1 MAPDPA
7 HPTGAALCPKGRA
20 APEIV
25 HSPRRLTRPLRR
37 TAPKTA
43 DDPRWVEISWDEA
56 LAEIAGRFD
65 VIRRESGPES
75 VAFSVTSPS
84 GTPISDGIDWV
95 ERFIRLFG
103 SPNISYATEIC
114 NWHKDHAHAFTFGCG
129 IPTADYANAD
139 LALLWGHN
147 PARVW
152 LAQSAAI
159 AQARARGAQ
168 VAVVDPRSAGI
179 GAQADLWVRVRP
191 GSDGA
196 LALGVANRLIATGRF
211 DDEFVRRWS
220 NAPLLVREDTGRFL
234 RGADLTQGLPETAY
248 LGFDGK
254 ELMPYDTGNSAP
266 GDLMLR
272 GTVEVSTRD
281 GNVRCT
287 TAFQHYEQLCAQ
299 WPLDRVAAT
308 TWAPEHDIAALAD
321 AIADAERVAYH
332 SWSGSGSTPTPPRPN
347 GPSPAC
353 TR

>member
-1 MAPDPA
+1 M
-7 HPTGAALCPKGRA
+7 
-20 APEIV
+20 

-168 VAVVDPRSAGI
+168 VAVVDPRSAGS
-179 GAQADLWVRVRP
+179 GAQADLWLRVRP
-191 GSDGA
+191 GLTVRWRSAWPTGSSRLAVSMTSSSGGGA
-196 LALGVANRLIATGRF
+196 TPRCWCGRT
-211 DDEFVRRWS
+211 
-220 NAPLLVREDTGRFL
+220 P
-234 RGADLTQGLPETAY
+234 
-248 LGFDGK
+248 
-254 ELMPYDTGNSAP
+254 
-266 GDLMLR
+266 
-272 GTVEVSTRD
+272 
-281 GNVRCT
+281 
-287 TAFQHYEQLCAQ
+287 
-299 WPLDRVAAT
+299 AASC
-308 TWAPEHDIAALAD
+308 AAL
-321 AIADAERVAYH
+321 I
-332 SWSGSGSTPTPPRPN
+332 
-347 GPSPAC
+347 
-353 TR
+353 